1 MVSLHGARRARP
13 ALRCPTSTIYSHH
26 PVLALEMARKKSR
39 EVYEKTS
46 LQKGGES
53 GLGRGG
59 RADGRC
65 VPTSD
70 LSRCNT
76 MCVSTQALPRQSIL
90 FRPMNESGQKGE
102 GCRVV
107 RTSKR

>member
-53 GLGRGG
+53 GLG
-59 RADGRC
+59 AATAPMIAVC
-65 VPTSD
+65 QLQTH
-70 LSRCNT
+70 
-76 MCVSTQALPRQSIL
+76 ARQ
-90 FRPMNESGQKGE
+90 QKGSAVSKVASDHSLRMRR
-102 GCRVV
+102 GVSV
-107 RTSKR
+107 RFCTI